1 MDCPETSLR
10 NYHYT
15 VCIAQK
21 SAVLKLSF
29 DIVSTEMKHDLLLF
43 PDTVNLSHKDI
54 VTSGGARLLVAGDR

>member
-1 MDCPETSLR
+1 
-10 NYHYT
+10 